1 MPASSKAC
9 ALIIGQT
16 KSEPVDQPSAS
27 VSPAVPAPERAAPP
41 AGKAWRGA
49 WKNPWLIVA
58 LVALALASWQ
68 WIETRA
74 RLARTQQELARRLAD
89 SDTVARESRALSKMT
104 QEQLAALQGKLGEL
118 EAKVAES
125 KSQQATLETLY
136 RDLARNRDE
145 WALAEVEQ
153 GVTLAA
159 QQLQLAGN
167 VPGAMLALQAADVRL
182 AGNTRPQF
190 IGLRKVLLRD
200 LERLRA
206 LPQIDLAGINLRLE
220 SVIVAVDALPFA
232 VDARPRDEGWARL
245 AAAAPAASTD
255 KGALAYW
262 QQLAAQFWAELRSL
276 VRIQR
281 FDREEP
287 ALLAPGQA
295 FFLRE
300 NLKLRLLNA
309 RLALLGHDQWT
320 FRNELKQ
327 AQSWLDRYF
336 DGREPSV
343 QTAQGSLKQLSSA
356 EINIDLP
363 NLNESLSAIKNFKL
377 GKEGR

>member
-1 MPASSKAC
+1 MND
-9 ALIIGQT
+9 I
-16 KSEPVDQPSAS
+16 VDQPSAAAAA
-27 VSPAVPAPERAAPP
+27 SPASPPSGAAASPAAQSRAS
-41 AGKAWRGA
+41 WRSA

-58 LVALALASWQ
+58 LLALALASWQ
-68 WIETRA
+68 WIETRT

-89 SDTVARESRALSKMT
+89 SDTVARESRALARQA

-118 EAKVAES
+118 EGRFAES
-125 KSQQATLETLY
+125 RSQQATLETLY

-145 WALAEVEQ
+145 WSLAEVEQ
-153 GVTLAA
+153 SVTLAA

-167 VPGAMLALQAADVRL
+167 VQGAMLALQAADARL
-182 AGNTRPQF
+182 AGNSRPQF

-206 LPQIDLAGINLRLE
+206 LPQIDLAGMNLRLE
-220 SVIVAVDALPFA
+220 SVISAVDTLPFA
-232 VDARPRDEGWARL
+232 VDARPRDESRARL

-255 KGALAYW
+255 VGALAFW

-309 RLALLGHDQWT
+309 RLALLAHDQWT
-320 FRNELKQ
+320 FRTELKQ
-327 AQSWLDRYF
+327 AQVWVDRYF
-336 DGREPSV
+336 DGREKAV
-343 QTAQGSLKQLSSA
+343 QGAQVSLKQLAAA
-356 EINIDLP
+356 EINIELP
-363 NLNESLSAIKNFKL
+363 NLNESLSAIKNFTPV
-377 GKEGR
+377 KERR